1 MVLPRIASEDN
12 PTAQV
17 ALKEGVVYPQPT
29 HHYETEQI
37 QELHE
42 LVERVLDG
50 EDLFA
55 ELEEHLE
62 AMARNYEFFESRH
75 IGPMQELLVQESGR
89 FPDDDYNTQLSYVL
103 RTGMD
108 RFKEGRDEFKV
119 FFETESDNPD
129 ELEEAFTKVGD
140 GHDYIC
146 LGLEMAQTRLAAL
159 ENILEEYPEEECL

>member
-1 MVLPRIASEDN
+1 MSSDDGG
-12 PTAQV
+12 TTQV

-37 QELHE
+37 QELYD

-50 EDLFA
+50 EDLFS
-55 ELEEHLE
+55 ELEDHLD
-62 AMARNYEFFESRH
+62 AMARNYEYFESRH
-75 IGPMQELLVQESGR
+75 IGPMQALLVQESSR

-108 RFKEGRDEFKV
+108 RFKEGRDEFKA
-119 FFETESDNPD
+119 FFDAESDDPA
-129 ELEEAFTKVGD
+129 ELEQAFTKVGD